1 MQPPSMKSGLN
12 HFPNLLYNLRLPN
25 INLDE
30 NSENDEKSEM
40 FLKMSV
46 LKCPKKEE
54 NLEK

>member
-46 LKCPKKEE
+46 LKCPKK
-54 NLEK
+54 NA